1 MEGTEGTEGP
11 AISVSQVLHQL
22 FVGSCPRRRS
32 HIEDLKKQGITTV
45 LNFQTQDDCKKNCIP
60 DIGMDENPLAVGKIY
75 EAEGMEYIWK
85 PTWDMDTAGRAN
97 MLPEASSI
105 IAQLLRKGHKVYC
118 HCNAGVG
125 RSPAAVCGYL
135 TFALGLSVREMQHV
149 VASSRPVTVFDLKA
163 IEEARPHYK
172 ARYEVDAETQP
183 AADFDSRCRKEA
195 LALLKPF

>member
-1 MEGTEGTEGP
+1 MASVFRVPLT
-11 AISVSQVLHQL
+11 ISAKLRQNLL
-22 FVGSCPRRRS
+22 LRLIS
-32 HIEDLKKQGITTV
+32 HGFLV
-45 LNFQTQDDCKKNCIP
+45 P
-60 DIGMDENPLAVGKIY
+60 KIY